1 MTWLK
6 RMLRDADPLA
16 HEPPLSQA
24 DVQRMRRV
32 VLTGVQTSPSRETLR
47 HSAAWAVAA
56 AAIVATAV
64 GAGRWSDAIHR
75 QTPAQTS
82 ETSEAVP
89 RQLQFATPGGT
100 RVIWVFNPNFQP

>member
-6 RMLRDADPLA
+6 RTLRDADPVA
-16 HEPPLSQA
+16 HEPALSQA

-47 HSAAWAVAA
+47 NRTAWVAA
-56 AAIVATAV
+56 AAIVAVAV
-64 GAGRWSDAIHR
+64 GASRWSDAVHR
-75 QTPAQTS
+75 QAPTQPS
-82 ETSEAVP
+82 ETSETAP

-100 RVIWVFNPNFQP
+100 RVIWVFNPDFKP